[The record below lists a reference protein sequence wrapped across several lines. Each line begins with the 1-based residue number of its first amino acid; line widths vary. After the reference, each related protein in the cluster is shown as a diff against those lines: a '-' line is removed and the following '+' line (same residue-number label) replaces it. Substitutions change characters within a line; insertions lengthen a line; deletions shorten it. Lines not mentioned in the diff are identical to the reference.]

1 MSTEPTF
8 LFVGGGSLGH
18 VLPSLSVA
26 QALQKKR
33 SDCRI
38 VFVCSDR
45 PQEARRISDAG
56 FPFHV
61 LRSPASSARGL
72 SILSF
77 PYRFLS
83 ACLQARS
90 MLRRESPCLLFLK
103 GGSVSVPIGLM
114 GRILGIPIV
123 IHESDSVPSLSTK
136 LLSRFSKVI
145 CAGFPDIGLP
155 PALQKK
161 FVCTGN
167 PVRRE
172 IVGGSKAA
180 GMRITGFSGR
190 RPVLLI
196 IGGSQGS
203 LLLNAAVESSF
214 DALLDIADIIHLTGE
229 GKMTTKTHARYLAK
243 TSAGQDLPHLYA
255 LADIVLS
262 RAGAGTLSE
271 LSVLRKPVI
280 VVPLIGVG
288 HDHQLENAQFLAS
301 RNALILLSEDQLSE
315 LSASVKRLVSDAVLR
330 ERLGEALLHVFPGHA
345 AENVAEILLA
355 HAFDSRIQS

>member
-18 VLPSLSVA
+18 ILPSLAVA
-26 QALQKKR
+26 HALREKR
-33 SDCRI
+33 GGSRI
-38 VFVCSDR
+38 VFICSDR
-45 PQEARRISDAG
+45 PEEARRISDAG

-61 LRSPASSARGL
+61 LRSPASSVRGL
-72 SILSF
+72 SVLSF

-83 ACLQARS
+83 ACMQART
-90 MLRRESPCLLFLK
+90 MLHRESPRLVFLK
-103 GGSVSVPIGLM
+103 GGSVSVPAGLM
-114 GRILGIPIV
+114 SRFFGVPIV
-123 IHESDSVPSLSTK
+123 IHESDSVQSLSTRV
-136 LLSRFSKVI
+136 LSRFSKVI
-145 CAGFPDIGLP
+145 CAGFPDIGLSP
-155 PALQKK
+155 VLQKK

-167 PVRRE
+167 PVRSE

-190 RPVLLI
+190 RPVLLV

-203 LLLNAAVESSF
+203 LVINAAVESSL

-229 GKMTTKTHARYLAK
+229 GKMTTKTHARYHAR

-262 RAGAGTLSE
+262 RAGAGVLSE

-280 VVPLIGVG
+280 AVPLTGVG
-288 HDHQLENAQFLAS
+288 HDHQLKNAQFLAG
-301 RNALILLSEDQLSE
+301 RNALLLLSEDRLTD
-315 LSASVKRLVSDAVLR
+315 LPAYVKRIISDAALG
-330 ERLGEALLHVFPGHA
+330 ERLGESLLHAFPDHA

-355 HAFDSRIQS
+355 QAFDSRIQS

>member
-1 MSTEPTF
+1 MSTAPTF

-18 VLPSLSVA
+18 VLPSIAVA
-26 QALQKKR
+26 RALQAKR
-33 SDCRI
+33 SDSRI

-56 FPFHV
+56 FSFHV
-61 LRSPASSARGL
+61 LRSPASSMRGL
-72 SILSF
+72 SLLLF

-83 ACLQARS
+83 ACMQARS
-90 MLRRESPCLLFLK
+90 MLRRESPCLVFLK
-103 GGSVSVPIGLM
+103 GGSVSVPLGLLSRM
-114 GRILGIPIV
+114 LGISIV
-123 IHESDSVPSLSTK
+123 LHESDSVPSLSTR
-136 LLSRFSKVI
+136 LLARFSKVI

-167 PVRRE
+167 PVRTE

-180 GMRITGFSGR
+180 GVRITGFSGK
-190 RPVLLI
+190 RPVLLV

-203 LLLNAAVESSF
+203 LAINAAVESSL
-214 DALLDIADIIHLTGE
+214 DALLDLADIIHLTGE
-229 GKMTTKTHARYLAK
+229 GKMTTKNHARYYARE
-243 TSAGQDLPHLYA
+243 SAGQDLPHLYA
-255 LADIVLS
+255 LSDIVLT
-262 RAGAGTLSE
+262 RAGAGALSE

-280 VVPLIGVG
+280 AIPLAGVG
-288 HDHQLENAQFLAS
+288 HDHQLKNAQFLAE
-301 RNALILLSEDQLSE
+301 RNALLLLSEDHLSD
-315 LSASVKRLVSDAVLR
+315 LPIYVKRIISDAALG
-330 ERLGEALLHVFPGHA
+330 ERLGESLLHAFPDHA